1 MKYLLNDTNK
11 NNFIFCIVAS
21 TNDVENLI
29 RRYENIILKSIIK
42 YGKFIIFNFKKK
54 NKKNLKLKIKNCK
67 IVEIENSEQFN
78 NYIKNKTL
86 FAIDE
91 IGRRLAFFS
100 IRKLLNKKNIN
111 LILIMDIGF
120 IPNTASYKNKKISFQ
135 NKIYN
140 LRRFLERYFCRFLIL
155 LNIYPKTQFY
165 FESNIKIVNKYKKN
179 TLRNFI
185 LKFPL
190 LDFLLNFK
198 IIENI
203 NSKTFEYFK
212 KYRLRKAKSRILFID
227 GNYKHGDVLE
237 REGKV
242 VNQNKKKYLNS
253 LRNYLQY
260 LKKIFKKDIYICLH
274 PSSNFNDYKKLFPS
288 FKINKGNTREQI
300 YNSSI
305 VVFHESSAV
314 IDAFI
319 SKKKIISFQTEL
331 LGEYYSNR
339 INLYISNCDLYS
351 IHIDKPIKNFR
362 LSKNEILKKLNYKNA
377 KMNNYIKQN
386 ILSDRQKIPSE
397 KILNEISKFIYKNE
411 KKSLV

>member
-1 MKYLLNDTNK
+1 
-11 NNFIFCIVAS
+11 
-21 TNDVENLI
+21 
-29 RRYENIILKSIIK
+29 
-42 YGKFIIFNFKKK
+42 
-54 NKKNLKLKIKNCK
+54 
-67 IVEIENSEQFN
+67 
-78 NYIKNKTL
+78 
-86 FAIDE
+86 
-91 IGRRLAFFS
+91 
-100 IRKLLNKKNIN
+100 
-111 LILIMDIGF
+111 MDIGF

-140 LRRFLERYFCRFLIL
+140 LRRFLERYFCRLLIL

-203 NSKTFEYFK
+203 NSKTFEYYK
-212 KYRLRKAKSRILFID
+212 KYKLKKAKPRILFID

-242 VNQNKKKYLNS
+242 VNQNKEKYLNA

-274 PSSNFNDYKKLFPS
+274 PSSDLNDYKKLFPS

-314 IDAFI
+314 IDAII

-331 LGEYYSNR
+331 LGKYYFNR

-351 IHIDKPIKNFR
+351 IHIDKPIKDFK
-362 LSKNEILKKLNYKNA
+362 LSKNEILRKLNYKNA
-377 KMNNYIKQN
+377 KMNNYINQN

-397 KILNEISKFIYKNE
+397 KILNVISKFIYKNE
-411 KKSLV
+411 KKLLA